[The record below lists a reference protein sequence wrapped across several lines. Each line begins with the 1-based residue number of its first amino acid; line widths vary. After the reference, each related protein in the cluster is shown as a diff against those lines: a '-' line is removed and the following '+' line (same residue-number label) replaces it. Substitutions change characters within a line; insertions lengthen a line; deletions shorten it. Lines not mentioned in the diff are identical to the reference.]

1 MPKNTDLII
10 IGGGAA
16 GLMAGV
22 VAGEAGLRA
31 IILESRPKPG
41 RKLLMCGNN
50 RCNLT
55 SALTASEMLADY
67 GDPVAPFLEP
77 ALSAFPPKDLRD
89 WFQKNGLQT
98 KVQHDG
104 RVYPQSEKASDV
116 HHFFTDHLAQYGV
129 SLMLNTVARDIVQN
143 KQGGLTVKTDNLDL
157 TAPCVLIATGGVS
170 YPKTGSVGDGQKM
183 ALALGHKITPYRP
196 GLAGFDMPPAW
207 INANPMQSIPDVT
220 LKIIVNGNPFAT
232 THGFLEIERYGI
244 GGPAVT
250 NASRIIARHNLKDYS
265 FEADVNGKCW
275 KLDPVRVRPL
285 KEAMVTVG
293 GIVLGDVNPYTLE
306 SKKVPG
312 LYFAGEVLDVD
323 GPSGGY
329 NLQAAFSTA
338 RLAVKTIDK
347 KCQTPRKSIQKKPAQ
362 KKRTQKGRPFNEKR
376 HYKNRKRS

>member
-1 MPKNTDLII
+1 
-10 IGGGAA
+10 
-16 GLMAGV
+16 MAGV
-22 VAGEAGLRA
+22 LAGEKGLRA

-55 SALTASEMLADY
+55 SALSTKEMLADF

-77 ALSAFPPKDLRD
+77 ALSAFPPNALRD
-89 WFQKNGLQT
+89 WFHKNGLKT
-98 KVQHDG
+98 KIQHDG
-104 RVYPQSEKASDV
+104 RVYPQSEKAADV

-129 SLMLNTVARDIVQN
+129 SLMLNTFARKIIPN
-143 KQGGLTVKTDNLDL
+143 KQGGLIIKTDNMDL
-157 TAPCVLIATGGVS
+157 EAPCVLIATGGVS

-207 INANPMQSIPDVT
+207 INANPMKSIPDIT
-220 LKIIVNGNPFAT
+220 LKIIVNGKTFAT
-232 THGFLEIERYGI
+232 TRGFLEIERYGI

-250 NASRIIARHNLKDYS
+250 NASRIIARHNLKNFY
-265 FEADVNGKCW
+265 FEADVNGKPW
-275 KLDPVRVRPL
+275 KLNPIKVRPL

-293 GIVLGDVNPYTLE
+293 GVALTDVNSHTME

-312 LYFAGEVLDVD
+312 LYLAGEVLDID

-338 RLAVKTIDK
+338 RLAIQTISDRS
-347 KCQTPRKSIQKKPAQ
+347 TGDRKPVTAKPAQ
-362 KKRTQKGRPFNEKR
+362 KKRPPKGRPPHAKR
-376 HYKNRKRS
+376 YYKNRKRS

>member
-1 MPKNTDLII
+1 MNNQTDLII

-22 VAGEAGLRA
+22 LAGEAGLRTV
-31 IILESRPKPG
+31 ILESRPKPG

-55 SALTASEMLADY
+55 SRLTAAEMLSDL

-77 ALSAFPPKDLRD
+77 ALSAFPPGALRD

-104 RVYPQSEKASDV
+104 RVYPQSEKAADV

-129 SLMLNTVARDIVQN
+129 SLMLNTSAQDIDAN
-143 KQGGLTVKTDNLDL
+143 KQGGLTVKTANLDL
-157 TAPCVLIATGGVS
+157 TARSVLIATGGVS

-207 INANPMQSIPDVT
+207 INANPMRSIPDVT
-220 LKIIVNGNPFAT
+220 LRIMVNGKPFAT
-232 THGFLEIERYGI
+232 TRGFLEIERYGI

-250 NASRIIARHNLKDYS
+250 NASRIIARHNLKNYS
-265 FEADVNGKCW
+265 FEADVEGKCW
-275 KLDPVRVRPL
+275 KLNPVKVRPL

-293 GIVLGDVNPYTLE
+293 GVALGDVNPHTME
-306 SKKVPG
+306 SRKVPG
-312 LYFAGEVLDVD
+312 LYLAGEVLDVD

-338 RLAVKTIDK
+338 RLAIETIDK
-347 KCQTPRKSIQKKPAQ
+347 QCSGPRKTVQTKPAQ
-362 KKRTQKGRPFNEKR
+362 KKRPKKRRPPHAKK
-376 HYKNRKRS
+376 YYQNRKRP